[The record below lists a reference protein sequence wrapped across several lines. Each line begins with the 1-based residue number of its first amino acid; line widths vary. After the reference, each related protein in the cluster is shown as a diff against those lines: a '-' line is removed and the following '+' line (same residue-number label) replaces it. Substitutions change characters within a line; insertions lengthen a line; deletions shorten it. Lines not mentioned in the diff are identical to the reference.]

1 MTYQELITLSSLG
14 IEIAVYAMA
23 ALTDSDAENTAQKVA
38 LITGASSGI
47 GRSTAEVLA
56 RSGVRVALAARRE
69 NELEQ
74 VADRIESDGGSALVV
89 QTDVTDRSDVQETI
103 EAVDDSFGR
112 LDILVNSAGVMVLD
126 EVAEADMTEFQQM
139 IDVNVIGLM
148 NVTRAALPLMQR
160 QGSGHIV
167 NISSLAGRKSFPGA
181 GGYSAS
187 KYAVNGFSEALRE
200 EFSGEDT
207 EYVRVTDIEPGF
219 VETELSAGLPPEW
232 METLDPADV
241 ARSVRYAVSQP
252 PHVDVNEILLRPT
265 QMEL

>member
-1 MTYQELITLSSLG
+1 
-14 IEIAVYAMA
+14 MA
-23 ALTDSDAENTAQKVA
+23 ALTDSDAEDTAQKVA

-47 GRSTAEVLA
+47 GRSTAETLA
-56 RSGVRVALAARRE
+56 REGVRVALAARRKDKLQQLKE
-69 NELEQ
+69 R
-74 VADRIESDGGSALVV
+74 VESDGGTALVV
-89 QTDVTDRSDVQETI
+89 ETDITDEDDVREAI
-103 EAVDDSFGR
+103 EQIENRFGR
-112 LDILVNSAGVMVLD
+112 LDILVNSAGMMILD
-126 EVAEADMTEFQQM
+126 QVEEADITEFQRM
-139 IDVNVIGLM
+139 IDVNLNGLM
-148 NVTRAALPLMQR
+148 RVTQAVLPLMQR
-160 QGSGHIV
+160 QGSGHVV

-181 GGYSAS
+181 SGYSAS

-207 EYVRVTDIEPGF
+207 EYIRVTDIEPGF
-219 VETELSAGLPPEW
+219 VETDLSEGLPPEW